1 MFTARYRHAQP
12 ATQISMWKSA
22 AKTEF
27 TPAAPLPGELRSG
40 CSVGCPQRP
49 LF

>member
-1 MFTARYRHAQP
+1 MLTVRYRNAQP

-22 AKTEF
+22 AKTDF
-27 TPAAPLPGELRSG
+27 TPAVPLHGELRSG
-40 CSVGCPQRP
+40 CSVGCLPRP